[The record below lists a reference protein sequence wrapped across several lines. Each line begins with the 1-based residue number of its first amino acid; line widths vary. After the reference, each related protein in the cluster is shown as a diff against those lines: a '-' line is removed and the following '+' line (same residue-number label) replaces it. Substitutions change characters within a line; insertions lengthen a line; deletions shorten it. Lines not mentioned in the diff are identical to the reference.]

1 MTPKRLDLNKFSDD
15 HSRQLRGT
23 MFSKIFSRVINA
35 TDQDNGYEAKL
46 ALATLMVRIA
56 RSDDDYSERETQRI
70 DSILGLN
77 YNLSPKV
84 AANLRAE
91 AETIEAQ
98 APDTVRFTRAIK
110 DAVPYE
116 DRFEVVKA
124 LWQIV
129 LADGERD
136 IEEDA
141 LMRLLASL
149 LGVNDRDSAI
159 ARQKS

>member
-1 MTPKRLDLNKFSDD
+1 MTPKRSDLKEFRDE
-15 HSRQLRGT
+15 HFRQLRGT

-35 TDQDNGYEAKL
+35 TDHDNGYEAKL
-46 ALATLMVRIA
+46 ALAALMVRIA

-70 DSILGLN
+70 DSILALN
-77 YNLSPKV
+77 YNLSLQV

-91 AETIEAQ
+91 AEAIEAQ

-124 LWQIV
+124 LWQVV

-141 LMRLLASL
+141 LMRLLSSL

>member
-1 MTPKRLDLNKFSDD
+1 
-15 HSRQLRGT
+15 

-35 TDQDNGYEAKL
+35 TDHDNGYEAKL
-46 ALATLMVRIA
+46 ALAALMVRIA

-70 DSILGLN
+70 DSILALN
-77 YNLSPKV
+77 YNLSPKI
-84 AANLRAE
+84 AANLRTEAE
-91 AETIEAQ
+91 AIEAQ

-124 LWQIV
+124 LWQVV

-141 LMRLLASL
+141 LMRLLSSL

>member
-1 MTPKRLDLNKFSDD
+1 M
-15 HSRQLRGT
+15 
-23 MFSKIFSRVINA
+23 
-35 TDQDNGYEAKL
+35 
-46 ALATLMVRIA
+46 
-56 RSDDDYSERETQRI
+56 
-70 DSILGLN
+70 N

-124 LWQIV
+124 LWQVV